1 MTIRREEFNV
11 PGYVTVITA
20 MLAGVGALI
29 VTYRWLKIPGD
40 AFGEG
45 LWSIGLWCLAAY
57 SLLGALQ
64 QRPQL
69 KLSPEGIE
77 LTTPLSTRRV
87 AWGDLL
93 AIELVRSRRR
103 GFMGELG
110 HELVLK
116 NGRRIYLGPDLG
128 GERDPIQALRE
139 AWKIAVPVPP
149 DYIRIEPY
157 DVRIED

>member
-1 MTIRREEFNV
+1 MTIRREQFSV
-11 PGYVTVITA
+11 PGYMTAITG
-20 MLAGVGALI
+20 MLASVGAMV
-29 VTYRWLKIPGD
+29 VTYRWLRIPGD

-57 SLLGALQ
+57 SFFGALQ

-69 KLSPEGIE
+69 KISPEEIE
-77 LTTPLSTRRV
+77 LLTPFSTQRV
-87 AWGDLL
+87 AWSDLL
-93 AIELVRSRRR
+93 AIEPVRSRRR

-116 NGRRIYLGPDLG
+116 NGQRIHLGPNLDG
-128 GERDPIQALRE
+128 DRDPIQALRE

-149 DYIRIEPY
+149 EYIRIEPY